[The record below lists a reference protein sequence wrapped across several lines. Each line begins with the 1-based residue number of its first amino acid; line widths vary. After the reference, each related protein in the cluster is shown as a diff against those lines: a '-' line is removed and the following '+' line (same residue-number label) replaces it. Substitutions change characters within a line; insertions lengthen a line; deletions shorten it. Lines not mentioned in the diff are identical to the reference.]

1 MYPGGI
7 FGVCGRFVGGVNFCA
22 GLGGAFCGGQQVVGD
37 FGGDRRN
44 SFESLA
50 NNFIRAPMPLTFKQP
65 IVAEQQVSISAQL
78 CRLSLI
84 DYLPES
90 SRSARTLCSYEI
102 VRL

>member
-7 FGVCGRFVGGVNFCA
+7 FGGCGRFVGGVNFCA

-37 FGGDRRN
+37 FGGARRN

-50 NNFIRAPMPLTFKQP
+50 KNFIRAPIPLALKQP

-84 DYLPES
+84 DYLLES
-90 SRSARTLCSYEI
+90 NRSARTLYFYEI
-102 VRL
+102 ARL